1 MPIIIYDMRRN
12 LWLCTFIIW
21 YQSRW
26 PGTNYFLIVS
36 ELRKNFIWK
45 LTCLKWLVFGIY
57 RFWYYG
63 HDFGKGRNFKLC
75 PLCLLP
81 LIEIFICNFTT
92 FSCRHHVAVGIF
104 FLCRNSSF
112 QIQITFKLFL
122 IMHDKDSKHF
132 VLLLQQ
138 RQKRIAWHDKL
149 SKVFI

>member
-1 MPIIIYDMRRN
+1 MICVVISDYAHLLYDINQDGPERITFWSFLSRGKISYENHLFEIIGIWNIRN
-12 LWLCTFIIW
+12 
-21 YQSRW
+21 
-26 PGTNYFLIVS
+26 
-36 ELRKNFIWK
+36 
-45 LTCLKWLVFGIY
+45 
-57 RFWYYG
+57 FWYYG
-63 HDFGKGRNFKLC
+63 NDFSKGRNFELC

>member
-1 MPIIIYDMRRN
+1 MICVVISDYAHLLFDINQDGPERI
-12 LWLCTFIIW
+12 TFWSFLSWGKISYENQLVWNNW
-21 YQSRW
+21 YLEYS
-26 PGTNYFLIVS
+26 
-36 ELRKNFIWK
+36 K
-45 LTCLKWLVFGIY
+45 C
-57 RFWYYG
+57 RFWYNG
-63 HDFGKGRNFKLC
+63 HDFNIGKKFKLC

>member
-1 MPIIIYDMRRN
+1 MHIYYMISIKMARNELLFDRFWVEEKFHMKINLFEMIGIWNIRN
-12 LWLCTFIIW
+12 L
-21 YQSRW
+21 
-26 PGTNYFLIVS
+26 
-36 ELRKNFIWK
+36 
-45 LTCLKWLVFGIY
+45 
-57 RFWYYG
+57 WYYG

-149 SKVFI
+149 SKVFIYWKE